1 MTPDQMKQ
9 ELALLL
15 EETTAVLGG
24 TDQTYIRFLQ
34 LVNAAGKF
42 SMPNRLFQ
50 GQLVFFKYAPQ
61 SEAFI
66 KSNKYYDKYPLVL
79 VTEVYRGGFEGVN
92 VHYLDP
98 VHRLAMFDVIMRK
111 LPTISASEKW
121 RTRLR
126 VDYDRLKARRQ
137 FKFFKP
143 CYKKYLWSGM
153 KRRPVVVPY
162 EIWEEMMG
170 ANISRFEKARPA
182 TVFRNSYKSVIKQQ
196 R

>member
-1 MTPDQMKQ
+1 MKQ

-15 EETTAVLGG
+15 EETTTVLGG

-34 LVNAAGKF
+34 MVNAAGKF

-50 GQLVFFKYAPQ
+50 GQLVFFKYKPQ
-61 SEAFI
+61 NEAFI

-111 LPTISASEKW
+111 LPTIAASEEW

-162 EIWEEMMG
+162 DVWEEMMG

>member
-9 ELALLL
+9 ELTLLL

-98 VHRLAMFDVIMRK
+98 VHRSAMFDVIMRK
-111 LPTISASEKW
+111 LPTISASEQW

-126 VDYDRLKARRQ
+126 IDYDRLKARRQ

-170 ANISRFEKARPA
+170 ANISRFEKARPI

>member
-34 LVNAAGKF
+34 MVNAAGKF

-50 GQLVFFKYAPQ
+50 GQLVFFKYKPQ

-111 LPTISASEKW
+111 LPTISASEEW

-162 EIWEEMMG
+162 GIWEEMMG